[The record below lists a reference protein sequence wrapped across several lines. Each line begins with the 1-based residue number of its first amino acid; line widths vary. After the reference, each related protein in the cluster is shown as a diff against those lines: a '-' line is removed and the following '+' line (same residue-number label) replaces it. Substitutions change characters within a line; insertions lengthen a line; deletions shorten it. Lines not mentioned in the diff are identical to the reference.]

1 MNETNNLK
9 AFLCKKDQADFSDA
23 DLHYVVVFKNFDNG
37 NYISWNWVAFFLN
50 FINFAYIKNWMAF
63 LISFLTGGLAVI
75 ILAFFLIICTILK
88 FKQAKQKAELLSND
102 FNEQKNL

>member
-50 FINFAYIKNWMAF
+50 FINFPYIKNWIAC
-63 LISFLTGGLAVI
+63 
-75 ILAFFLIICTILK
+75 FFLIICTILK